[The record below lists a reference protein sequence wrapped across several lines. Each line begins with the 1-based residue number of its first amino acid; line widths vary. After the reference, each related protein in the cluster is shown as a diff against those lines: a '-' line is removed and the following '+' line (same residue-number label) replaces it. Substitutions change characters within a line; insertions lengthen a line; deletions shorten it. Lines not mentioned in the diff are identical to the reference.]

1 MVLLAKM
8 SLNKVQLHAL
18 EAVKLGQSIFLT
30 GSPGTGKSFVL
41 KHIIDYLKSINKDYA
56 VTSSTGCSAILI
68 NGQTIHS
75 YLGMGIGNTPV
86 DKIVLGLMKNK
97 MKYQKLCD
105 LRTLIL
111 DEVSM
116 INDST
121 LNNISA
127 ILQKIKSEK
136 KPFGGVQMIL
146 VGDFCQLAPVSGSF
160 CFTSESW
167 NDLRPVC
174 IQLKELIR
182 QKDDHVFQ
190 DILQEVR
197 FGKCCK
203 KTFDILKKLNSTIF
217 ENITPT
223 KLYSLNVD
231 VQSINDC
238 EYQKKYLKK
247 NGIPVSKAK
256 IIQCFPIVLD
266 NDIDCDMQLLT
277 IDNHNSDIDV
287 YRYNALT
294 NDKTIKTQD
303 YTIDLFK
310 GLQVMVTRNINF
322 ETGLINGTLGTIIS
336 ISPSSVCIE
345 DEKGKRHMI
354 YYHTCTNENTKTYVK
369 FMPIKMAYALSI
381 HKSQGTTLDA
391 VEIDG
396 STYIFASGQ
405 LYTAL
410 SRAKNLSSVKIL
422 NLDKNSFICD
432 NLVKKFYENMV
443 TDNDED

>member
-1 MVLLAKM
+1 MPL
-8 SLNKVQLHAL
+8 LNKEQLHAL

-86 DKIVLGLMKNK
+86 EKVVLGLMKNK
-97 MKYQKLCD
+97 MKYKKLCD

-116 INDST
+116 IDDNT

-136 KPFGGVQMIL
+136 KPFGGIQMIL
-146 VGDFCQLAPVSGSF
+146 VGDFCQLAPVCGTF

-174 IQLKELIR
+174 ILLNELIR
-182 QKDDHVFQ
+182 QKDDQVFQ

-203 KTFDILKKLNSTIF
+203 KTFNILKQLSNTAF
-217 ENITPT
+217 DNVTPT

-231 VQSINDC
+231 VQSINNR
-238 EYQKKYLKK
+238 EYQKIYKR
-247 NGIPVSKAK
+247 NNNIPVSNART
-256 IIQCFPIVLD
+256 IQCFPIVVD
-266 NDIDCDMQLLT
+266 VTCDMQLLT
-277 IDNHNSDIDV
+277 IDDHNCNIDV
-287 YRYNALT
+287 YRYNALS
-294 NDKTIKTQD
+294 NDKTIKTQE

-322 ETGLINGTLGTIIS
+322 ENGLINGTLGTIVS
-336 ISPSSVCIE
+336 LSPSSVCIE
-345 DEKGKRHMI
+345 DTNKTRHVI
-354 YYHTCTNENTKTYVK
+354 YYHTSTNENSKTYVK

-391 VEIDG
+391 VEVDG

-410 SRAKNLSSVKIL
+410 SRAKSMASVKLL
-422 NLDKNSFICD
+422 NLDRNSFICD
-432 NLVKKFYENMV
+432 KQVKKFYDNMV
-443 TDNDED
+443 SDNDI